1 MNPMGPV
8 NPAGSVS
15 PVRPIDPS
23 SSGGSPAFD
32 PAFNPASD
40 SAFNPAFAPAS
51 AASAAQSGRIEK
63 VRPFGSRTDVGYVR
77 EHNEDNLLVAPP
89 LYVVCDGMGGH
100 EGGEVASEIAV
111 DTISRLAPAELDA
124 EALGRAVEEANL
136 AVIQGARDGIGKE
149 GMGTTCTAAML
160 EGEKLVIAQV
170 GDSRAYLLHNG
181 VLQQI
186 TRDHSVV
193 ADLVESGEIS
203 PSQARTHQWR
213 SYITRAL
220 GLDPYMQADLYE
232 INVAAGDRLMLC
244 SDGLYSMVP
253 DEGISEVLQTVANP
267 QDAADVLVD
276 EALAGGGNDNVTV
289 IVVDV
294 TGYSPQKTRKIVR
307 RGKFTAALIIAL
319 MVLIIGGVAAA
330 FGFWVNTSAYLGEQ
344 DGKVAI
350 YRGVPGDFLGMSFSN
365 LEEVTDVQ
373 LDSLQAVM
381 PGPASRIR
389 EGGVACDS
397 LDAAKDLV
405 SDYKREISKKGG
417 SGSTEGASSSS
428 SASSSG
434 SNA

>member
-1 MNPMGPV
+1 M
-8 NPAGSVS
+8 
-15 PVRPIDPS
+15 
-23 SSGGSPAFD
+23 
-32 PAFNPASD
+32 D
-40 SAFNPAFAPAS
+40 SAEYLPEPGARFENV
-51 AASAAQSGRIEK
+51 K
-63 VRPFGSRTDVGYVR
+63 PFGSRTDVGCVR

-111 DTISRLAPAELDA
+111 DTIARCAPSELDA
-124 EALGRAVEEANL
+124 EGLGHAVEEANL
-136 AVIQGARDGIGKE
+136 AVIQAARDGVGKE

-160 EGEKLVIAQV
+160 EGEKMVIAQV

-203 PSQARTHQWR
+203 PAQARTHQWR

-253 DEGISEVLQTVANP
+253 DEGISEILQTVANP

-276 EALAGGGNDNVTV
+276 EALAGGGSDNITV
-289 IVVDV
+289 VVVDV

-307 RGKFTAALIIAL
+307 RGKMTAVLIIAL
-319 MVLIIGGVAAA
+319 MVAIIGMGAAA
-330 FGFWVNTSAYLGEQ
+330 FGFWINNSAYLGEQ
-344 DGKVAI
+344 DGKVVI
-350 YRGVPGDFLGMSFSN
+350 YRGVPGDFFGMKFSN
-365 LEEVTDVQ
+365 LEEFTDVQ
-373 LDSLQAVM
+373 VDQLQAVL
-381 PGPASRIR
+381 PGPASRLR
-389 EGGVACDS
+389 EEGIACDS
-397 LDAAKDLV
+397 LDAAKSLV
-405 SDYKREISKKGG
+405 SDYKREIAKKGG
-417 SGSTEGASSSS
+417 GSSAGASAGGASDPSSSSSSDSSASVASSSS
-428 SASSSG
+428 SAAASE
-434 SNA
+434 

>member
-1 MNPMGPV
+1 MEV
-8 NPAGSVS
+8 VE
-15 PVRPIDPS
+15 
-23 SSGGSPAFD
+23 
-32 PAFNPASD
+32 
-40 SAFNPAFAPAS
+40 
-51 AASAAQSGRIEK
+51 QSNRLEK
-63 VRPFGSRTDVGYVR
+63 VWPYGSRTDVGYVR

-89 LYVVCDGMGGH
+89 LYAVCDGMGGH

-111 DTISRLAPAELDA
+111 NTLARCAPAELDA
-124 EALGRAVEEANL
+124 EGLGHAVEEANL

-160 EGEKLVIAQV
+160 EGEKLVVAQV

-203 PSQARTHQWR
+203 ASEARTHQWR

-232 INVAAGDRLMLC
+232 INVALGDRLMLC

-253 DEGISEVLQTVANP
+253 DAGISEILQTVANP
-267 QDAADVLVD
+267 QDAADCLVD
-276 EALAGGGNDNVTV
+276 EALAGGGADNITV
-289 IVVDV
+289 VVVDV

-307 RGKFTAALIIAL
+307 RGKLTAALIIAL
-319 MVLIIGGVAAA
+319 MLAIIGIGIAA
-330 FGFWVNTSAYLGEQ
+330 FGVWMNTSAYLGEQ

-350 YRGVPGDFLGMSFSN
+350 YRGVQGDFFGVQFSS
-365 LEEVTDVQ
+365 LEEVTDIDLDQ
-373 LDSLQAVM
+373 LQGAL

-389 EGGVACDS
+389 DDGIPCDS
-397 LDAAKDLV
+397 LDAARDLV
-405 SDYKREISKKGG
+405 SDYKREIAKKG
-417 SGSTEGASSSS
+417 TANRASSANDTNES
-428 SASSSG
+428 
-434 SNA
+434 

>member
-1 MNPMGPV
+1 MMQPGENDNRV
-8 NPAGSVS
+8 EN
-15 PVRPIDPS
+15 VRS
-23 SSGGSPAFD
+23 
-32 PAFNPASD
+32 
-40 SAFNPAFAPAS
+40 
-51 AASAAQSGRIEK
+51 
-63 VRPFGSRTDVGYVR
+63 FGSRTDIGYVR

-111 DTISRLAPAELDA
+111 DTISRCAPAELNA
-124 EALGRAVEEANL
+124 EALGQAVEEANL

-160 EGEKLVIAQV
+160 EGERLVIAQV

-203 PSQARTHQWR
+203 PTQARTHQWR

-220 GLDPYMQADLYE
+220 GLDPYMRADLYE
-232 INVAAGDRLMLC
+232 INVALGDRLLLC

-253 DEGISEVLQTVANP
+253 DEGISEILQTVPNP
-267 QDAADVLVD
+267 QDATDTLVD
-276 EALAGGGNDNVTV
+276 EALAAGGNDNITA

-307 RGKFTAALIIAL
+307 RGKMTAILIIAL
-319 MVLIIGGVAAA
+319 MVLIIGAGAAA
-330 FGFWVNTSAYLGEQ
+330 FGFWISNSAYLGEQ

-350 YRGVPGDFLGMSFSN
+350 YRGVPGEFLGMSFSK
-365 LEEVTDVQ
+365 LEEVTDIEVSQ
-373 LDSLQAVM
+373 LQSAM
-381 PGPASRIR
+381 PGPASRIQ
-389 EGGVACDS
+389 EDGVACDS
-397 LDAAKDLV
+397 LDAAKSLV
-405 SDYKREISKKGG
+405 SEYKREIAKKAP
-417 SGSTEGASSSS
+417 ASNDDADDES
-428 SASSSG
+428 
-434 SNA
+434 

>member
-1 MNPMGPV
+1 MT
-8 NPAGSVS
+8 
-15 PVRPIDPS
+15 
-23 SSGGSPAFD
+23 
-32 PAFNPASD
+32 
-40 SAFNPAFAPAS
+40 
-51 AASAAQSGRIEK
+51 AASQSQSLPLEK
-63 VRPFGSRTDVGYVR
+63 VKPYGSRTDVGYVR

-89 LYVVCDGMGGH
+89 LYAVCDGMGGH

-111 DTISRLAPAELDA
+111 NTLARCAPAELDA
-124 EALGRAVEEANL
+124 EGLGRAVEEANL
-136 AVIQGARDGIGKE
+136 AVIQGARDGVGKE

-160 EGEKLVIAQV
+160 EGEKLIVAQV

-203 PSQARTHQWR
+203 ANEARTHQWR

-232 INVAAGDRLMLC
+232 INVAMGDRLMLC

-253 DEGISEVLQTVANP
+253 DAQISEILQTVANP
-267 QDAADVLVD
+267 QDAADYLVD
-276 EALAGGGNDNVTV
+276 EALAGGGNDNITV
-289 IVVDV
+289 VIADV

-307 RGKFTAALIIAL
+307 RGKFTAILIIAL
-319 MVLIIGGVAAA
+319 MVIIIAVSVAA
-330 FGFWVNTSAYLGEQ
+330 FGIWMNTSAYLGEQ

-350 YRGVPGDFLGMSFSN
+350 YKGVPGEVFGMQFSS
-365 LEEVTDVQ
+365 LEEVTDIDLDQ
-373 LDSLQAVM
+373 LQTAL

-389 EGGVACDS
+389 DDGIPCDS

-405 SDYKREISKKGG
+405 GDYKREIAKKKP
-417 SGSTEGASSSS
+417 SAASSSS
-428 SASSSG
+428 SSSSAT
-434 SNA
+434 SSSSSSSANAENNNES